1 MHEESG
7 QVSASLRKCTEMEYM
22 CHVYNRQLIEQRERI
37 NEIKRKLNSYNR
49 TIQEQE
55 NLFNHF
61 TKYTDGF
68 LNNIITFFGN
78 FTNSKRFGVFGTCAR
93 YCLVD
98 DRNELNFG
106 KETKGKGVKKVQ
118 NVGNIHH
125 GYGGNDQKRRSYG
138 SCNCNC
144 TCCCRKIKS
153 KKCVSN
159 QCQNTIVYNKTSFYV
174 EENTNRKKN
183 KKKSKHKKGLKKK
196 YLRLTKNIYNLHK
209 PYDTV
214 EVRDL
219 YDIYRTQS
227 SSYCDHYYVN

>member
-1 MHEESG
+1 M
-7 QVSASLRKCTEMEYM
+7 QANVPLRKCTEMEYM
-22 CHVYNRQLIEQRERI
+22 CHLYNTQLIEQRERI
-37 NEIKRKLNSYNR
+37 NEIKKKLNSYNR

-55 NLFNHF
+55 NVFNHF

-68 LNNIITFFGN
+68 LNNIITFLGN

-98 DRNELNFG
+98 DRNELNIG
-106 KETKGKGVKKVQ
+106 KERKTKGVKKIS

-125 GYGGNDQKRRSYG
+125 AYGGNDPYRRSNYN
-138 SCNCNC
+138 CNCSC
-144 TCCCRKIKS
+144 TCCCKKIKS
-153 KKCVSN
+153 RKSVSN

-183 KKKSKHKKGLKKK
+183 KKKAKNKKGLKKK
-196 YLRLTKNIYNLHK
+196 YLQLTKNIYNLK
-209 PYDTV
+209 NPYDTV

-219 YDIYRTQS
+219 YDIYRKQS
-227 SSYCDHYYVN
+227 SSHCDHYYVN